1 MIRTLDHSCQR
12 GSLTPGTQRGKGEV
26 APVVPRAPQP
36 RPPVPQPPRPRPAG
50 VLASPNL
57 TRMSQVSINRRA
69 TSPDDCLGQLRE
81 ATRNVHEQVV
91 CFQRA
96 ISCHR
101 RDAGREKELGFPKYR
116 AGLHRSGSAPGA
128 MRVWSPKLGW
138 HRYGDMGFSICVAAT
153 RMPVS

>member
-1 MIRTLDHSCQR
+1 MR
-12 GSLTPGTQRGKGEV
+12 
-26 APVVPRAPQP
+26 VPWELYGMRETGGIGCRAGYCP
-36 RPPVPQPPRPRPAG
+36 
-50 VLASPNL
+50 
-57 TRMSQVSINRRA
+57 RRA
-69 TSPDDCLGQLRE
+69 ERSQILY
-81 ATRNVHEQVV
+81 
-91 CFQRA
+91 
-96 ISCHR
+96 R